1 MPAVP
6 VAMAS
11 TPRGGRPPTADLTRQ
26 AVAHEDAP
34 MHEDGRATSVA
45 RDDVVTG
52 ALIIQSCSWAVDGR
66 VRDSFLTNRAWLGKR
81 KKRKKT

>member
-1 MPAVP
+1 
-6 VAMAS
+6 
-11 TPRGGRPPTADLTRQ
+11 
-26 AVAHEDAP
+26 